1 MHKYYHRRQSR
12 IDGAHVRII
21 KKYKNRILYD
31 TEISKSV
38 TLKHIAEML
47 KNNIKIKILDNT
59 SGKDITRMTIIQML
73 LTMERS
79 DRGITHLIP
88 EIISWV
94 AKTTKQEF
102 RKILN
107 DIMNGNN
114 PDMDFGYAWAKRLI
128 QDVIDPDLSEEK
140 ENLLIEQIVSR
151 LDEFRDA
158 TYMAIENKTDEILH
172 SFARLILE
180 YRDVPIKKIT

>member
-1 MHKYYHRRQSR
+1 M
-12 IDGAHVRII
+12 RII

-38 TLKHIAEML
+38 TLRHIAEML

-59 SGKDITRMTIIQML
+59 SGKDITRMTILQML
-73 LTMERS
+73 LDMERS
-79 DRGITHLIP
+79 DKGITHLIP

-94 AKTTKQEF
+94 AKTTKQEL

-114 PDMDFGYAWAKRLI
+114 PNTDFGYAWAKRLI
-128 QDVIDPDLSEEK
+128 QDVIDPNLSEEK
-140 ENLLIEQIVSR
+140 ETLLIEQIVSR
-151 LDEFRDA
+151 LNEFHDA
-158 TYMAIENKTDEILH
+158 TYMAIENKIDETLH
-172 SFARLILE
+172 SLARLIPGHE
-180 YRDVPIKKIT
+180 NVPIKKIT